1 MKEYSLYYS
10 ICKQKEI
17 IWQIVNGLFFSTLRQ
32 MFRITILRTSF
43 LSDQLNANLFHIQL
57 HLVKRQ
63 DFSLINKVYDD
74 SVPALLKTNFGSVLL
89 NAILLLLQDLAL
101 FDAPQYTY
109 VIAL

>member
-1 MKEYSLYYS
+1 
-10 ICKQKEI
+10 
-17 IWQIVNGLFFSTLRQ
+17 

-57 HLVKRQ
+57 HLVKRE
-63 DFSLINKVYDD
+63 DFYDD